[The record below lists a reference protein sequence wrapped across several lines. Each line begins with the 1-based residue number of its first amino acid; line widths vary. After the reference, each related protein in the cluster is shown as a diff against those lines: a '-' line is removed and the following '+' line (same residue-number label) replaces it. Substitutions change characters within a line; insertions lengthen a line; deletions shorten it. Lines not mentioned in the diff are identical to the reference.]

1 MRARKLFPLPPAATP
16 PEIPGGQPL
25 TPSAIQSARAL
36 LQTLTRPSPRL
47 RAGESDLAGGGE
59 SSSASTSSEVGPAA
73 HFSPTVGPSEAPAT
87 LSLDLTAAAAG
98 AAPSAVLRVEQ
109 LTDGRRVVHM
119 AAGRVV
125 EVPAEAPGALVQM
138 LESASGARAVQAAAR
153 SLLRSQPLLMHP
165 QAPCHD
171 LLMQLAS
178 MEPPAAAGAGA
189 PLGAASAAAAR
200 GGMAAAVGGGVSPR
214 ARASAASREAVDAL
228 FALGSN
234 RA

>member
-1 MRARKLFPLPPAATP
+1 
-16 PEIPGGQPL
+16 
-25 TPSAIQSARAL
+25 
-36 LQTLTRPSPRL
+36 
-47 RAGESDLAGGGE
+47 
-59 SSSASTSSEVGPAA
+59 
-73 HFSPTVGPSEAPAT
+73 
-87 LSLDLTAAAAG
+87 
-98 AAPSAVLRVEQ
+98 
-109 LTDGRRVVHM
+109 
-119 AAGRVV
+119 
-125 EVPAEAPGALVQM
+125 M